1 MNITSKIKNAG
12 GQMTESQYRSVE
24 LPSYSSLKVYAEAPM
39 RFFKMYVSKEIKPE
53 EPSRDMVLGSIVH
66 NLLARNDE
74 QVDEDKFLIGDVSEI
89 DKDANHPSYFAWK
102 IWELTEADVL
112 AHGDQTRTF
121 ASIAEEAFQ
130 QTKYDPRTGEEVRFK
145 KKELEYALGKFEGT
159 PLETWYQMKR
169 KAYGRS
175 LVSIEDM
182 DNCLRI
188 YKDVREYKDTSA
200 IYCQETDERYEVFN
214 ETPMMFQHDGL
225 TIKMMPDKV
234 MIDHQQK
241 VIQPYDTKVTW
252 EENFSRVY
260 LDKWYY
266 LQGATYDTGIGEWQK
281 EHDLVGYK
289 RMPMKFVR
297 VHNLSWYR
305 PLICPMTTNDLKA
318 AMGGFK
324 TRWGKTY
331 PGFRQLVQ
339 DLQWSLEEGIWAV
352 RREDYLNNSVRM
364 LNIPYGA

>member
-1 MNITSKIKNAG
+1 MHITKKLSAEGKISEK
-12 GQMTESQYRSVE
+12 EYRSIE
-24 LPSYSSLKVYAEAPM
+24 LPSYSSLKVYAESPM
-39 RFFKMYVSKEIKPE
+39 LFYKRYVTKEAKPE
-53 EPSRDMVLGSIVH
+53 EVGKDAIYGSVVH

-145 KKELEYALGKFEGT
+145 KKELDYALGKFEGT
-159 PLETWYQMKR
+159 ALETWYKMKR
-169 KAYGRS
+169 RAYGRS

-182 DNCLRI
+182 DNCLKI

-200 IYCQETDERYEVFN
+200 IYCQETDNRYEVFN
-214 ETPMMFQHDGL
+214 ELAMTFQHGGL
-225 TIKMMPDKV
+225 TLKGMADKIIV
-234 MIDHQQK
+234 DHDAK
-241 VIQPYDTKVTW
+241 TVAVYDTKVTW
-252 EENFSRVY
+252 EENFSRQY

-266 LQGATYDTGIGEWQK
+266 LQGATYDVCIAQWQK
-281 EHDLVGYK
+281 ENEIEKYK
-289 RMPMKFVR
+289 RMPMKFIR

-331 PGFRQLVQ
+331 PGFRQIVQ
-339 DLQWSLEEGIWAV
+339 DLEWSLDTGIWSV
-352 RREDYLNNSVRM
+352 KREDYLNNSVRP